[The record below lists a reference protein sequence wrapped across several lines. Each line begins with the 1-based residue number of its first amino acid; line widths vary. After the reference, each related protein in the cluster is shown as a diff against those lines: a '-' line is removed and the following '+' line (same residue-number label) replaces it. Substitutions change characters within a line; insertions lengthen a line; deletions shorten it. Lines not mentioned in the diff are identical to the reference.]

1 MKQNKIRILTIFGL
15 TSLVLIIFYGCQKD
29 DTVQNIESSNEIQNI
44 LSQKLSLNEIPNS
57 NQVSDVLRNI
67 SSNFTSNTLQRTI
80 DPDSVSI
87 DVADILFTEY
97 AETHTLTFKLLSNNP
112 EYYIENIVLHYNVET
127 EVYDEYLV
135 QYEVSGDEFLDIH
148 NGEPLKENTTSLITK
163 LDSGTF
169 SDLSNRSGFCTQT
182 CQTFYFNCTAGGN
195 HEVGQECD
203 GDPSQQP
210 FSTTICGTPT
220 CYDTNPSITPGPVGG
235 GGGGGGGTNDDD
247 IITNPNTS
255 EPCEDNSGNVGIAD
269 NNGCIVPDDDLGTRR
284 ECRKI
289 TEFLDDPLN
298 QDFKDKLIELSSQS
312 NLNLNKEKS
321 VSTFENETALDE
333 RIGTD
338 TFPSV
343 AIQSNPTNKYKA
355 FVHTHPNIPPGT
367 LSIFSPADLIE
378 IARIINNDKITG
390 SFVAF
395 LTTKKGTQYAIT
407 IQNPT
412 KFVDFFY
419 SQLFDNVSSA
429 IATDPI
435 NALAISDRFYNS
447 LNAFT
452 PVYNDYF
459 NPNLNPKIKRT
470 DTENEEVLK
479 EFLNFMDEANA
490 GFTLF
495 DASPITTGGQPFQ
508 SFRKIVLRNGE
519 PLRKEPC
526 N

>member
-1 MKQNKIRILTIFGL
+1 MRNIDKLLPSLGQRTQNDGYEFSIDTTIVQTL
-15 TSLVLIIFYGCQKD
+15 ETNDYTSYTFQAQL
-29 DTVQNIESSNEIQNI
+29 NIPDST
-44 LSQKLSLNEIPNS
+44 KLSNY
-57 NQVSDVLRNI
+57 VL
-67 SSNFTSNTLQRTI
+67 TLFN
-80 DPDSVSI
+80 DDSVQEMLVSYPI
-87 DVADILFTEY
+87 ISFDSEL
-97 AETHTLTFKLLSNNP
+97 
-112 EYYIENIVLHYNVET
+112 YYDMENITAIPVQGDTFSLSRTGCTDGYPVTSWEETCATYNCTLGAACEGVGDGGQWVEP
-127 EVYDEYLV
+127 
-135 QYEVSGDEFLDIH
+135 YEVCTGAWVTDCLPFIDYGD
-148 NGEPLKENTTSLITK
+148 S
-163 LDSGTF
+163 
-169 SDLSNRSGFCTQT
+169 
-182 CQTFYFNCTAGGN
+182 
-195 HEVGQECD
+195 
-203 GDPSQQP
+203 
-210 FSTTICGTPT
+210 
-220 CYDTNPSITPGPVGG
+220 
-235 GGGGGGGTNDDD
+235 GGGGTNGGGGTGTGDS
-247 IITNPNTS
+247 NPIGVIPLD
-255 EPCEDNSGNVGIAD
+255 E
-269 NNGCIVPDDDLGTRR
+269 CIVSDPTLTDGDGCPVAEDDLGTRR

-289 TEFLDDPLN
+289 TELLDDPLN
-298 QDFKDKLIELSSQS
+298 QDFKDKLIELSSQP

-367 LSIFSPADLIE
+367 LSVFSPADLIE

-390 SFVAF
+390 GFVAF

-490 GFTLF
+490 GFTIF

-519 PLRKEPC
+519 PLRKDPC